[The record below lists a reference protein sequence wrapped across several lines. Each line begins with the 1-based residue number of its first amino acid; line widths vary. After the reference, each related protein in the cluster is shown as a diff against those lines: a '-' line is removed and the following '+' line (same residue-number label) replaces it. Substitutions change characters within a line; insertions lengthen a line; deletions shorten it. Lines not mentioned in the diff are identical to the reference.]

1 MPQVF
6 IDRPILAWV
15 LAILITIGGLAAAL
29 NLPIES
35 YPTITPPQ
43 VVVSAFYPGADA
55 ETVERSVTQI
65 IEQQLT
71 GIDGLLYFS
80 SSSSSDGAASVT
92 LTFESGTDPDI
103 AQVQTQNRAALAE
116 PRLPTE
122 VIQQGITVAKSNA
135 GFLMAVALKSNDG
148 RLGSGELNNLVA
160 SRVLD
165 QVQRIPGVGAANQ
178 FGSEY
183 AMRIW
188 LNPDRLNAYGI
199 SAASV
204 LETVRSQNVQI
215 AAGAIG
221 MQPAPKGQQFWATVS
236 AEGRFT
242 SPTQFENMI
251 LRADPNGS
259 TVRLKDLA
267 RVELGQSQ
275 YGSEAKVDT
284 SPIGG
289 FGVQTLPGANA
300 LDVADAVK
308 AKMAELAPSFPSG
321 VEWFVPYDATEFIVI
336 SIEEVLITL
345 VAAVVL
351 VFIVMLVFLQSFR
364 ATIIPTL
371 VVPVALLGAFIGMYV
386 LGFSINQLTLFG
398 MVLAIGIVVDD
409 AIVVIESAERIMR
422 EEHLPAKEATRKA
435 MGQITGAIVTITIVL
450 AGVFIPSALQSGSVG
465 AIYRQFAMVIAISM
479 IFSAF
484 LALSFTPALCAT
496 LLRPAHLKENVIFKW
511 FNRAFDRTQR
521 GYQRSVYQ
529 SVKHAPR
536 WMIAFAVLVAIGG
549 FMFYKMPS
557 SFIPDEDQG
566 YTIALVQ
573 LPAGATLERTMEV
586 MGKLNETLKQH
597 EAVHA
602 VFQVG
607 GFSFLGQGENVGLA
621 FIQFEPW
628 DERDASAQEFIEWA
642 NGALY
647 MAIPDAQAFVA
658 NLPTIPGLS
667 AFGGFEFYLEDRSG
681 QGYQALK
688 DAEAKLLQAAGDNPE
703 VLTQVRSG
711 SLPDAPRLKLSVD
724 RVQAQSMGLTIAD
737 VYSTIQ
743 LMLAPVYVNDFFYE
757 GRILRVYAQAD
768 AQFRSSPESLDRFYV
783 PGAGLQAALAARN
796 SGTNGTD
803 GDFVSSRVL
812 EQGNIPLASVVKR
825 QWTMAPPGLTRYN
838 GFPAIQV
845 TGSAAKDASSGEA
858 MEAME
863 RIVEEQL
870 PQGFG
875 FDWAG
880 QSLQEILSG
889 AQAPMLF
896 LLSILVVYLC
906 LSALYESWA
915 TPIAVM
921 LIVPLGVLGAVLA
934 ATLRDLPNDV
944 FFKIGLI
951 TIIGLSAK
959 NAILIVEFA
968 VMAQQAGKSLHD
980 AVLEGARLRLRPI
993 LMTSF
998 AFILGVFPLV
1008 ISTGAGANARHAIG
1022 TGVVGGM
1029 LSATILGVL
1038 LVPVFYV
1045 TVRRMLGDP
1054 LDEPT
1059 RPKDADTPALPAT

>member
-1 MPQVF
+1 VPQLF
-6 IDRPILAWV
+6 INRPILAWV
-15 LAILITIGGLAAAL
+15 LAIQITIGGLSAAL

-80 SSSSSDGAASVT
+80 STSSSDGAASVT
-92 LTFESGTDPDI
+92 LTFEGGTDPDI

-135 GFLMAVALKSNDG
+135 GFLMAVALRSKDG

-160 SRVLD
+160 ARVLD

-204 LETVRSQNVQI
+204 LNAIRSQNVQI

-242 SPTQFENMI
+242 SPSQFENMI

-259 TVRLKDLA
+259 TVRVKDVA

-275 YGSEAKVDT
+275 YGSEARVDQ

-289 FGVQTLPGANA
+289 FGVQLLPGANA
-300 LDVADAVK
+300 LDVARAVK
-308 AKMAELAPSFPSG
+308 AKMAELAPSFPAG
-321 VEWFVPYDATEFIVI
+321 VEWFVPFDATDFIVI

-345 VAAVVL
+345 GAAVVL

-422 EEHLPAKEATRKA
+422 EEHLSPREATRKA
-435 MGQITGAIVTITIVL
+435 MEQITGAIVTITIVL
-450 AGVFIPSALQSGSVG
+450 AGVFIPSALQTGSVG
-465 AIYRQFAMVIAISM
+465 AIYRQFAIVIAVSM
-479 IFSAF
+479 VFSAF

-496 LLRPAHLKENVIFKW
+496 LLRPTHLKENVVFKW
-511 FNRAFDRTQR
+511 FNRAFDRTQQAYLR
-521 GYQRSVYQ
+521 RVYQ
-529 SVKHAPR
+529 SVAHAPR
-536 WMIAFAVLVAIGG
+536 WMGAFVVLVLVGG
-549 FMFYKMPS
+549 FMFYKLPS

-566 YTIALVQ
+566 YALAIVQ
-573 LPAGATLERTMEV
+573 LPAGATLERTMDV
-586 MGKLNETLKQH
+586 MGQLNETLKQH
-597 EAVHA
+597 EAVEA
-602 VFQVG
+602 IFQVG
-607 GFSFLGQGENVGLA
+607 GFSFIGQGENVGLA
-621 FIQFEPW
+621 FIQLKPW
-628 DERDASAQEFIEWA
+628 DEREAEVQDFINWA
-642 NGALY
+642 NGQLF
-647 MAIPDAQAFVA
+647 MTMSDAQAFIV
-658 NLPTIPGLS
+658 NLPTIPGLG

-688 DAEAKLLQAAGDNPE
+688 DAEQKLLQAAMQKPD

-724 RVQAQSMGLTIAD
+724 RVQAQSMGLSIGD
-737 VYSTIQ
+737 IYSTIQ

-768 AQFRSSPESLDRFYV
+768 APFRTSPESLNRFYV
-783 PGAGLQAALAARN
+783 PGSLASDTRVA
-796 SGTNGTD
+796 SAGTNGTD
-803 GDFVSSRVL
+803 GDFVSSRMV
-812 EQGNIPLASVVKR
+812 EQRNIPLASVVKS
-825 QWTMAPPGLTRYN
+825 QWTMAPPGVTRYN
-838 GFPAIQV
+838 GFPAIQF
-845 TGSAAKDASSGEA
+845 TGSAAPGVSSGQA
-858 MEAME
+858 MDEME
-863 RIVEEQL
+863 RIVQEQL
-870 PQGFG
+870 PAGFG

-889 AQAPMLF
+889 AQAPLLF

-915 TPIAVM
+915 TPVAVM

-934 ATLRDLPNDV
+934 VTLRDLPNDV

-968 VMAQQAGKSLHD
+968 VMAQQSGKSLHD

-1029 LSATILGVL
+1029 LSATLLGVL

-1045 TVRRMLGDP
+1045 TVRRLLGDP
-1054 LDEPT
+1054 LDQPT
-1059 RPKDADTPALPAT
+1059 PPRVGHATPA